1 MTLSNALGHRF
12 QRKGACKTRRVR
24 YALAA
29 LVAIGSV
36 ACGGTSDTTV
46 PLVPGSIT
54 VTTETSGFMKDDSY
68 ELLVDGVSVGTIGAN
83 DVMTVAELEPA
94 TYQVDLGD
102 LASNCV
108 VDAASITV
116 NPNQTSDASL
126 GVTCAITSPTPYTI
140 RASRDRPDL
149 DDGSVVEC
157 TFGICPS
164 NANWDIY
171 ANFSTQ
177 TSPQASIRHNTTNA
191 VEIAHVV
198 GATLAT
204 LTEANVAAAT
214 FTTAL
219 VTDPFDAGRVILIR
233 TNLGALY
240 ALGNPVENT
249 TLLTLSFDAALLSAG
264 P

>member
-1 MTLSNALGHRF
+1 M
-12 QRKGACKTRRVR
+12 TRRGR
-24 YALAA
+24 PAFAA
-29 LVAIGSV
+29 LLAIGGV
-36 ACGGTSDTTV
+36 ACGGGETTV

-54 VTTETSGFMKDDSY
+54 VTTQTSGFMKDDSY
-68 ELLVDGVSVGTIGAN
+68 QLLVDGASVGTIGAN
-83 DVMTVAELEPA
+83 DVMTVPELEPA
-94 TYQVDLGD
+94 TYQLDLGD
-102 LASNCV
+102 LAGNCV
-108 VDAASITV
+108 AAPASITV

-126 GVTCAITSPTPYTI
+126 SVTCAITSPTSYTI
-140 RASRDRPDL
+140 RANRDRPDL
-149 DDGSVVEC
+149 DDGSIVEC

-177 TSPQASIRHNTTNA
+177 TSPQASIRHNTTNG
-191 VEIAHVV
+191 VQIAHVV
-198 GATLAT
+198 GRTLAT
-204 LTEANVAAAT
+204 LTEADVAGAA

-233 TNLGALY
+233 TNLGALH